1 MIYGQFHVETE
12 IVKNVGRNIL
22 TWPWKMKLIIDL
34 HEGHKRYGKGC
45 YDQVKIVLVGENN
58 LCKEKIGS
66 YLISRSSNLQIY
78 PALKI
83 GSSGSKC
90 LKMYI
95 RVFSIIA
102 NRSGLSD
109 AHFISQTSFLSKRT
123 NSPSFPPFSE
133 KEETFC

>member
-1 MIYGQFHVETE
+1 MRR
-12 IVKNVGRNIL
+12 K
-22 TWPWKMKLIIDL
+22 D
-34 HEGHKRYGKGC
+34 
-45 YDQVKIVLVGENN
+45 
-58 LCKEKIGS
+58 S

-109 AHFISQTSFLSKRT
+109 AHFISHTSFLSKRT
-123 NSPSFPPFSE
+123 NSPSFPPLTQKKKKLIVGFKVIWKKYIICLSSFHIICTYLQIE
-133 KEETFC
+133 FEILQVHLRGYRPNLGIAGGQ